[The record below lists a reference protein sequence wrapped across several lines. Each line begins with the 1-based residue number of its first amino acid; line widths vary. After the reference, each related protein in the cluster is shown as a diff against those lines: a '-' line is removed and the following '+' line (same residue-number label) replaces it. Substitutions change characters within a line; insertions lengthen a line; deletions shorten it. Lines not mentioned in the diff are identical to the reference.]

1 MLRQQANHGDSRPN
15 RSLADFVAPA
25 ATGLTD
31 YVGAF
36 VVAIH
41 GSDALAARFEA
52 EHDDYRAIMVRA
64 LADRLAEA
72 YAERLH
78 ETVRHEWYAPSEELS
93 GEELIGER
101 FRGIR
106 PAFGYPACPDH
117 SEKQTLVALLEA
129 ERIEVS
135 LTESYAMSPAPSVSG
150 LYFGHPQA
158 RYFSIGRIGRD
169 QVEDYATRKRMPITD
184 VERWLRPNLAYEP

>member
-1 MLRQQANHGDSRPN
+1 
-15 RSLADFVAPA
+15 VAPVEA
-25 ATGLTD
+25 GLVD

-36 VVAIH
+36 AVAIH
-41 GSDALAARFEA
+41 GSETLAERLTA
-52 EHDDYRAIMVRA
+52 ELDDYRAIMVRA

-78 ETVRHEWYAPSEELS
+78 EVARHEWYAASETLS
-93 GEELIGER
+93 GDELIGER

-117 SEKQTLVALLEA
+117 SEKRALVALLDGD
-129 ERIEVS
+129 RIGIS
-135 LTESYAMSPAPSVSG
+135 LTESYAMIPAPSVSG

-158 RYFSIGRIGRD
+158 RYFSVGRVGRD
-169 QVEDYATRKRMPITD
+169 QVEDYARRKGFEIAEA
-184 VERWLRPNLAYEP
+184 ERWLRTHLAYEP